1 MSGDDFELQNIRTQS
16 PNHRAVHSLGGR
28 SAVDEEEADRR
39 KVAERVRIKMDFPPQ
54 VQDAN
59 NWPVAQFARF
69 CHRWSCAKL
78 IRIMIG

>member
-39 KVAERVRIKMDFPPQ
+39 KVAERVRIKMDFRRKSKTQ
-54 VQDAN
+54 TTGRWHN
-59 NWPVAQFARF
+59 LRGFA
-69 CHRWSCAKL
+69 
-78 IRIMIG
+78 IVGVVPN